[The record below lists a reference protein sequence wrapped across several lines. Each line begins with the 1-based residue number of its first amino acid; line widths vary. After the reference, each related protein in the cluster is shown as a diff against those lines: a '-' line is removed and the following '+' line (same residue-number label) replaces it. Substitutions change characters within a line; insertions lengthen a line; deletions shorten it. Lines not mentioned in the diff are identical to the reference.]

1 MQNAKQTI
9 VNALMQSAVH
19 FASSQRIYEVLN
31 STIDRY
37 NEYLDAEKIE
47 DTQEARLEWMEYEVG
62 AWDNDDIQELAK
74 LIRNY

>member
-31 STIDRY
+31 HTIDRY
-37 NEYLDAEKIE
+37 NEYLDAEKVE
-47 DTQEARLEWMEYEVG
+47 DTLEARLEWIEYEVG

>member
-37 NEYLDAEKIE
+37 NEYLDAEKIK
-47 DTQEARLEWMEYEVG
+47 DTQEVRQEWMEYEVG
-62 AWDNDDIQELAK
+62 AWDNDEIMELAE